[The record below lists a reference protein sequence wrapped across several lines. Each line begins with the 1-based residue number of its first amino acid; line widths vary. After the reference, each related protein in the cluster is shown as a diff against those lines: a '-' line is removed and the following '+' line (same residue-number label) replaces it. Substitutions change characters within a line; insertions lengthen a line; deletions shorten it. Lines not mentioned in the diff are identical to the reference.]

1 MSSHAGKRETNSIRQ
16 IQWRQ
21 MDRCYFLLASQLGHS
36 VAQYLLAELIR
47 VFEPKPAD
55 NLAS

>member
-1 MSSHAGKRETNSIRQ
+1 
-16 IQWRQ
+16 

-47 VFEPKPAD
+47 RVFEPKPAD